1 MTKKDVQQPSK
12 KKVQQVP
19 ETKQQQLAVAA
30 PSLLPTTSEEALDQH
45 LAEWGGSGGRL
56 FAFNGSTGIH
66 RTLDDDIEVPDGTE
80 FVAFLHETQR
90 GHIKFNE
97 GGPPDARMVRI
108 DQVAETSERSKLG
121 DNDPTQWPLGLDGNP
136 TDPWKEQFAIPM
148 ARNDAGGELYVLVA
162 RGVVAMNSVRS
173 LLGRWRLHPKRR
185 EGLIPVIQV
194 KNGTYFNKRFNDDR
208 PKPEYVI
215 VGWATKTGA
224 SPPESASTK
233 QIEKPS
239 LSEELNDEI
248 GF

>member
-1 MTKKDVQQPSK
+1 VGRQRRPPVCFQRQHRHSPS
-12 KKVQQVP
+12 
-19 ETKQQQLAVAA
+19 
-30 PSLLPTTSEEALDQH
+30 
-45 LAEWGGSGGRL
+45 
-56 FAFNGSTGIH
+56 
-66 RTLDDDIEVPDGTE
+66 TLDDDVEVPDGTE

-90 GHIKFNE
+90 GFIKFNPD
-97 GGPPDARMVRI
+97 GPPAAQMVRI
-108 DQVAETSERSKLG
+108 DENAKVPNRETLG
-121 DNDPTQWPLGLDGNP
+121 DNDPAEWPPGLNGDKV
-136 TDPWKEQFAIPM
+136 DPWKEQFAVPM

-185 EGLIPVIQV
+185 EGLIPVIRV

-215 VGWATKTGA
+215 VWWVTKTGA
-224 SPPESASTK
+224 PPPESTSTK

-239 LSEELNDEI
+239 LSKELNDEI